1 MVTIITDSDLQF
13 NTKNLLTQ
21 LKLVVKE
28 LGIKGDLTIKLGGEA
43 ESQSLNAQ
51 YRGKNYPT
59 DVLSFFCGEDHPDGY
74 YLGDIFICYPVAVEQ
89 ASEYSIGV
97 DKELFTLMIHGI
109 LHLSGYDHQK
119 DDGSMLAK
127 QQQLIEKFWEDA

>member
-28 LGIKGDLTIKLGGEA
+28 LAIKGDLTIKLGGEA
-43 ESQSLNAQ
+43 ESQSLNSQ

-59 DVLSFFCGEDHPDGY
+59 DVLSF
-74 YLGDIFICYPVAVEQ
+74 LKITRRDITWETFLSA
-89 ASEYSIGV
+89 
-97 DKELFTLMIHGI
+97 I
-109 LHLSGYDHQK
+109 LLPWNK
-119 DDGSMLAK
+119 PAK
-127 QQQLIEKFWEDA
+127 IPMAWIRSCLRL